1 MSQVHCTQPMQLV
14 HYTTLEHIL
23 QPKVA
28 NAATVTGTQAG
39 LYVLNPLERY
49 VFRWMDE
56 RMQLLLLTAGGVGNE
71 YASER

>member
-1 MSQVHCTQPMQLV
+1 MQLV

-23 QPKVA
+23 QQKVA

-49 VFRWMDE
+49 VRWMDE
-56 RMQLLLLTAGGVGNE
+56 RMQLLLPNAGGVGNE